1 MNRHLAQR
9 RYERVR
15 RSSIGK
21 LGLLVRF
28 FFFHWFLLSRP
39 GREAGGISRHYR
51 MKQADPFYK
60 SARWERKRAKILR
73 RDSYM
78 CQISKRYGKLVQ
90 ANTVHH
96 IFPRE
101 DYPEYEWCD
110 WNLISVSNEVHN
122 RLHDRISGELTEEG
136 TALMIRTARKQGV
149 RT

>member
-1 MNRHLAQR
+1 
-9 RYERVR
+9 
-15 RSSIGK
+15 
-21 LGLLVRF
+21 
-28 FFFHWFLLSRP
+28 
-39 GREAGGISRHYR
+39 
-51 MKQADPFYK
+51 
-60 SARWERKRAKILR
+60 
-73 RDSYM
+73 M